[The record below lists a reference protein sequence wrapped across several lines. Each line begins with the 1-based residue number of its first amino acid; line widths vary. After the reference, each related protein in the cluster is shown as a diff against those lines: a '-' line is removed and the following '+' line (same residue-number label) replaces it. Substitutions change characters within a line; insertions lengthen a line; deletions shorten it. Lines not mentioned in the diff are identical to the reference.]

1 MKHVKSFQIIAL
13 CSVAV
18 GALASVLANFATQ
31 RQIDE
36 MVDESVDRALSEREE
51 EA

>member
-1 MKHVKSFQIIAL
+1 MKNFKSFQIIAL

-31 RQIDE
+31 QQIDE

>member
-1 MKHVKSFQIIAL
+1 MKKVKSFQIIAL
-13 CSVAV
+13 FSVAV
-18 GALASVLANFATQ
+18 GALASALSNFATQ

-36 MVDESVDRALSEREE
+36 MVDESVERALSEREE